1 MPLSVALNTEPIE
14 PSQLREELVN
24 MIADT
29 LNEMPE
35 LMRRVFILNHYQGR
49 SLIQISDQAGLSEAE
64 VDTLLRS
71 GDQRLYKVLRPLKA
85 ARRWSAL
92 SG

>member
-14 PSQLREELVN
+14 PSQLREELVS